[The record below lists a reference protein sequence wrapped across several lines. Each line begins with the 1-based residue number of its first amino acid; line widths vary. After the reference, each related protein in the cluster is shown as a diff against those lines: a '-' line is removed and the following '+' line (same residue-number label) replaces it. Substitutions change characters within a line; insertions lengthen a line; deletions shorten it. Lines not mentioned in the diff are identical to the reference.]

1 MPRPAALV
9 QIANSG
15 KAAIRV
21 VFSIVLSAS
30 ARTFG
35 DISRL
40 AQVAS
45 RLNVQAY
52 QLFGLTEDN
61 LFRPAPGLTTMR
73 AKVTALSIA
82 GLLVGAALP
91 AMAELGPCRRDARE
105 TPLCGSGKGAARVVR
120 DTVSPDKKFALAWR
134 DPDKDPGDVTED
146 DADLELLL
154 IRLADGVV
162 LAKADTDYFR
172 NPGVAANRR
181 EEFAIW
187 SPDSRM
193 VIRKLDVR
201 YGTGE
206 FTLYRIGP
214 DGALAGDIDLTRLL
228 SPPCARGSGRSVGTP
243 RPTGS

>member
-1 MPRPAALV
+1 
-9 QIANSG
+9 
-15 KAAIRV
+15 
-21 VFSIVLSAS
+21 
-30 ARTFG
+30 
-35 DISRL
+35 
-40 AQVAS
+40 
-45 RLNVQAY
+45 
-52 QLFGLTEDN
+52 
-61 LFRPAPGLTTMR
+61 MR
-73 AKVTALSIA
+73 ARLPALAIA
-82 GLLVGAALP
+82 SLLAGAALP
-91 AMAELGPCRRDARE
+91 AVAELGPCKRDARE

-134 DPDKDPGDVTED
+134 DPDKDPGEVTED

-162 LAKADTDYFR
+162 LAKTDTDYFR

-214 DGALAGDIDLTRLL
+214 DGALAGNIDLTKIVEPAVRARLRQIGRDPTDYML
-228 SPPCARGSGRSVGTP
+228 LIGESKLGNDGTLRFPVIMFVVKKQTEVDYKVEMKVAPGKAPLHARIVSIRKTHVVE
-243 RPTGS
+243 

>member
-1 MPRPAALV
+1 M
-9 QIANSG
+9 I
-15 KAAIRV
+15 
-21 VFSIVLSAS
+21 
-30 ARTFG
+30 T
-35 DISRL
+35 
-40 AQVAS
+40 
-45 RLNVQAY
+45 
-52 QLFGLTEDN
+52 
-61 LFRPAPGLTTMR
+61 
-73 AKVTALSIA
+73 
-82 GLLVGAALP
+82 GLLVCAALP
-91 AMAELGPCRRDARE
+91 AMAELGPCKRDARE

-162 LAKADTDYFR
+162 LAKTDTDYFR

-214 DGALAGDIDLTRLL
+214 DGALAGDIDLTKIVEPALRARLKQIGRDPTDYML
-228 SPPCARGSGRSVGTP
+228 SIGESTLGNNGTLRFAVIMFVVKKRDRGELQS
-243 RPTGS
+243 

>member
-1 MPRPAALV
+1 MRARVAAL
-9 QIANSG
+9 
-15 KAAIRV
+15 AI
-21 VFSIVLSAS
+21 S
-30 ARTFG
+30 
-35 DISRL
+35 
-40 AQVAS
+40 
-45 RLNVQAY
+45 
-52 QLFGLTEDN
+52 
-61 LFRPAPGLTTMR
+61 
-73 AKVTALSIA
+73 

-91 AMAELGPCRRDARE
+91 AMAELGPCKPDARE

-146 DADLELLL
+146 DVDLELLL

-206 FTLYRIGP
+206 FTL
-214 DGALAGDIDLTRLL
+214 
-228 SPPCARGSGRSVGTP
+228 
-243 RPTGS
+243 